1 MNRDV
6 TGVLA
11 FPEGFPKSLR
21 RWRRRGPEEAE
32 DHEVPDARHLRNCV
46 GVGALDWSSML
57 VSITAP
63 WFERRSRPIA

>member
-21 RWRRRGPEEAE
+21 RWRE

-46 GVGALDWSSML
+46 GVGAQHKNRDARCAMQRNSGFDIGSK
-57 VSITAP
+57 
-63 WFERRSRPIA
+63 